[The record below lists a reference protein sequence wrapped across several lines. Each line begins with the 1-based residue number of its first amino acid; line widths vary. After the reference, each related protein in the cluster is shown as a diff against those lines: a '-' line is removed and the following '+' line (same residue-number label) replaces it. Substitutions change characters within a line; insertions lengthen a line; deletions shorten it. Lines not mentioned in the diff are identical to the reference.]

1 MDSLGILT
9 LIPPIAII
17 TIAVT
22 TKKTSSSLLIG
33 VLLCCVLQSGTG
45 FLDTFIDLIYR
56 VGTSSD
62 TIWIIVFTAIFGIFI
77 QLISISKGERAFLY
91 AMGRLAKTPRRTMLL
106 SWIAGLVVFF
116 DDFTS
121 VAIRGMMTKLYDRQ
135 KLPRAMLSYI
145 TDATGSPLCI
155 LIPFG
160 TWAVFY
166 QSLFSGYAEVTSLG
180 PVMDTYT
187 KAIPLMFYGWAALI
201 ISLLAACQLIK
212 PMGAMKK
219 AFIRAETTGQLY
231 GPESAAYNTGD
242 GGDIPDEMGKKE
254 FVQGA
259 VCFLV
264 PILVL
269 IITALV
275 TLDALKAVIIAVG
288 VMIPLY
294 LALRVVSWGDMMDA
308 SMKSIVS
315 MTSMS
320 VIVFMAYMLKEA
332 ITDIGLPAYVIS
344 LVAPV
349 MSPALLPLITFMA
362 CVVLT
367 FTTGSN
373 WGGTVGVTAIVIPLA
388 AVMGASI
395 PLTLAAIVSGAA
407 FGAHVCFYTDVTV
420 FTSTMTRIDNQ
431 EHAVTQL
438 PYGLLGMLISAAA
451 YAVAGYMAI

>member
-17 TIAVT
+17 AIAVT
-22 TKKTSSSLLIG
+22 TKKDELITAYRG
-33 VLLCCVLQSGTG
+33 AAVLRAAKRHGLSGHVHRPDIQG
-45 FLDTFIDLIYR
+45 RHVQRHYMDNRVYGDIRHFYSAYLDF
-56 VGTSSD
+56 
-62 TIWIIVFTAIFGIFI
+62 
-77 QLISISKGERAFLY
+77 KGERAFPLY

-116 DDFTS
+116 DDYTS

-166 QSLFSGYAEVTSLG
+166 QSLFSSYAEVTSLG

-231 GPESAAYNTGD
+231 GPESAAYNNGD

-308 SMKSIVS
+308 SMKGIVS

-332 ITDIGLPAYVIS
+332 ITDIGLPTYVIS

-407 FGAHVCFYTDVTV
+407 FGAHV
-420 FTSTMTRIDNQ
+420 
-431 EHAVTQL
+431 L
-438 PYGLLGMLISAAA
+438 YGCDGVHLHHDTHR
-451 YAVAGYMAI
+451 